1 MMAQLLRFRGIRGW
15 LAGWT
20 AACGVLCLG
29 SPVRALLLPAAA
41 PTPSSCQGNANQ
53 GSPST
58 GSGANCGLL
67 TAGETFAIDV
77 TAFLEP
83 LGDPGFDTTEFGIG
97 VATSGG
103 STLAVS
109 ELQAL
114 FSGRTS
120 NGHVVD
126 LPLPVWAAT
135 PGNAFGSALA
145 SGFAYT
151 ASNSSSLTFAFG
163 DPGVGIFGGKAVTS
177 NGLGLL
183 QVEQLLIRGRLNTV
197 ADPLASNVIS
207 FAVGRVGAPSP
218 GSSVGGFFSTEVP
231 GPLPLAGAAGA
242 MAWSRRLR
250 RKLNRSES

>member
-1 MMAQLLRFRGIRGW
+1 
-15 LAGWT
+15 
-20 AACGVLCLG
+20 VLCLG
-29 SPVRALLLPAAA
+29 SPVQALLLPAAA

-53 GSPST
+53 GSSST

-103 STLAVS
+103 
-109 ELQAL
+109 
-114 FSGRTS
+114 
-120 NGHVVD
+120 
-126 LPLPVWAAT
+126 
-135 PGNAFGSALA
+135 
-145 SGFAYT
+145 FAYT
-151 ASNSSSLTFAFG
+151 ASNSSSLAFAFG
-163 DPGVGIFGGKAVTS
+163 DPGVGIFGGKAVTA

-242 MAWSRRLR
+242 VAWSRRLR
-250 RKLNRSES
+250 RKRKLI